1 MGNGKLPLVQSSP
14 SPYEAKLLEQ
24 DSRINALEKELAK
37 PLPPV
42 EAVAALAVAQAAP
55 PALALAPSV
64 VPPAVN
70 PTGFVV
76 PQMIQ
81 VG

>member
-1 MGNGKLPLVQSSP
+1 MVQSSP

-42 EAVAALAVAQAAP
+42 EAVAVAQAAP
-55 PALALAPSV
+55 PAVAQPPVV
-64 VPPAVN
+64 VPPPVN

>member
-1 MGNGKLPLVQSSP
+1 MGKPSLVSTPP
-14 SPYEAKLLEQ
+14 SPEEAKLLEQ
-24 DSRINALEKELAK
+24 DLRINALEKELAK

-42 EAVAALAVAQAAP
+42 EAVEKVAQAAP
-55 PALALAPSV
+55 PAVAVAPPV

>member
-1 MGNGKLPLVQSSP
+1 MGKNFPGFQSPP
-14 SPYEAKLLEQ
+14 SPEEAKLLEQ

-42 EAVAALAVAQAAP
+42 EAVAVAQAAP
-55 PALALAPSV
+55 PAVAQLQPPV